1 MMSTV
6 YCRRVA
12 EGNVDDCERRDEG
25 EEDGGVKDYDGG
37 EEEVEFMV
45 GMYINA

>member
-1 MMSTV
+1 MMSTA

-25 EEDGGVKDYDGG
+25 EDVGVKDSDGG

-45 GMYINA
+45 GMYVSA

>member
-12 EGNVDDCERRDEG
+12 EGNVDDCERRYEG
-25 EEDGGVKDYDGG
+25 QDGGVKDFDGS

-45 GMYINA
+45 GMYVSA